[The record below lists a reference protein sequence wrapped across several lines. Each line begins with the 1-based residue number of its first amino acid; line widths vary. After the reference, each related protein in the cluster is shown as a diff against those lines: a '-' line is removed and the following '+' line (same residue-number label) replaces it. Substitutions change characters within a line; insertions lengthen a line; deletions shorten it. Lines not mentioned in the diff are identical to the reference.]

1 MGDLRSGAPI
11 LSPEQTALPAALN
24 GQYYVKLSLLLRSME
39 SGSIREKAKHLPQLE
54 RSVESGKPA
63 PDWILSGS
71 LCVNK
76 VWMLNL
82 VLQESDQVLENK
94 SS

>member
-39 SGSIREKAKHLPQLE
+39 SGSIREKEKHLPQLE
-54 RSVESGKPA
+54 
-63 PDWILSGS
+63 
-71 LCVNK
+71 
-76 VWMLNL
+76 
-82 VLQESDQVLENK
+82 
-94 SS
+94 